1 MRPLIVQIGCW
12 FSTVFLLISCGGTSS
27 TVSNG
32 SSTRV
37 GAAFLPSANSIN
49 LRLDWI
55 EIEDSNGD
63 LLGPS
68 EVMIQLFVIRTNN
81 NSRLL
86 QAPSTGNYSMDGNGR
101 IRLNDYYIGI
111 DNLME
116 NEEVLVYVLALDK
129 DELNPASEIGTGA
142 ALEGGLRALEKGL
155 EQGQLGQRLAGR
167 ASLVTFII
175 SQVADIVLDWWKQ
188 ADIIGEYAFILDP
201 QSSAYEVATE
211 NMRLQF
217 STFPNSSNPSTVGSN
232 DAAGS
237 TIEMP
242 VTVVVTTLVAPTL
255 SNSTSATT
263 AASVNKTQQTGTIGV
278 SADNQTISFTRIGT
292 GEKPVVLVGGMHA
305 GFAPGSLALAER
317 AIEYFGQQ
325 GVPPSVSLYVV
336 PNANPDSQDGDV
348 GELSGR
354 LNGNGVDINRNW
366 GCNWSADAV
375 WRDEAIEAGRASFS
389 EPETQALR
397 EFFEDIAPE
406 VVISFEARGDFIV
419 LGVCNN
425 RTVSMDMAEIYSDGS
440 GYRIDDIT
448 GYTLTGDLSDW
459 LNSQGIPSFAI
470 LLSGYTTTDWSQNRA
485 GIQAILNSLDH

>member
-27 TVSNG
+27 TPPN
-32 SSTRV
+32 SSPIRV
-37 GAAFLPSANSIN
+37 GAATLPSVNSIN

-86 QAPSTGNYSMDGNGR
+86 QAPGTGNYSMDGNGR

-142 ALEGGLRALEKGL
+142 ALEGGLRALERGL
-155 EQGQLGQRLAGR
+155 EQGQLGRRLAGR
-167 ASLVTFII
+167 ASLVTFIL
-175 SQVADIVLDWWKQ
+175 SQVTDIALDWWKQ
-188 ADIIGEYAFILDP
+188 ADIIGEYAFILYP
-201 QSSAYEVATE
+201 QNSSYEGAAE
-211 NMRLQF
+211 NIRLRF
-217 STFPNSSNPSTVGSN
+217 SVFPNSSNPPIADSN
-232 DAAGS
+232 GIV
-237 TIEMP
+237 IEVP
-242 VTVVVTTLVAPTL
+242 VTVVVPAPVTQ
-255 SNSTSATT
+255 SSPNFAPATT
-263 AASVNKTQQTGTIGV
+263 APSVNNIQQTGALGV
-278 SADNQTISFTRIGT
+278 SADNQAISFTRIGI

-305 GFAPGSLALAER
+305 GFAPGSVALAER

-336 PNANPDSQDGDV
+336 PNANPDSQDGGV
-348 GELSGR
+348 GELNGR

-375 WRDEAIEAGRASFS
+375 WREEAVEGGSAPFS

-397 EFFEDIAPE
+397 AFFEDIAPE
-406 VVISFEARGDFIV
+406 VVISFEARGGFII

-425 RTVSMDMAEIYSDGS
+425 RTVSEEMAEIYSDGS
-440 GYRIDDIT
+440 GYPIGEIT

-470 LLSGYTTTDWSQNRA
+470 LSSGYTATDWSQNRA